1 MTPPASP
8 APRRRGSAQVPLLL
22 AAGLLLLLGIVGGS
36 IWLAATNG
44 EALAAVKRRQQIQAT
59 VSELEIELENAESG
73 QRGFLLTSRESYLA
87 RYEAALPRLP
97 RLFDELEATLPD
109 ERTRPLLAQLRRVVD
124 GKLAELRRTID
135 LVRAG
140 DTPGALVVVLTD
152 EGKLFMDEIRGLT
165 GAYVANQEAELGQLF
180 EGIERRGATLILLDG
195 GGAVLI
201 VALGALLAISARRTI
216 RAAQAAREAL
226 AAANARLEQSN
237 ASLGTRVA
245 QRTADLTEANDEI
258 QRFAYIVSHDLRAP
272 LVNIMG
278 FTSELEQAAGVLRR
292 HAEEGGAALPDEV
305 ALAADDDI
313 PEALRFIKASTAKMD
328 RLIGAIL
335 ALSREG
341 RRTFSPEPLAMCSLL
356 GSIADSL
363 AHQVQGAGAEIEL
376 GDLPDID
383 ADKIAVEQV
392 FANLVENAL
401 KYGRPGR
408 PVRIQVTGRL
418 SGGLAHYGVAD
429 NGRGIAERDR
439 ERVFEL
445 FRRAGDQTVAGEGIG
460 LAHVRAL
467 VRRLGGSIGF
477 ESVLG
482 NGTTFH
488 VRLPRTPPPPA
499 DEAA

>member
-1 MTPPASP
+1 MTSSASP
-8 APRRRGSAQVPLLL
+8 PPRRRGSVKVLLLL

-36 IWLAATNG
+36 IWIAATNG
-44 EALAAVKRRQQIQAT
+44 AALAAVKRRQQVQAT

-73 QRGFLLTSRESYLA
+73 QRGFLLTQRDSYLTG
-87 RYEAALPRLP
+87 YNAALLRLP
-97 RLFDELEATLPD
+97 VLFDELEATLPD

-124 GKLAELRRTID
+124 GKLAELRRTIG
-135 LVRAG
+135 LARAG
-140 DTPGALVVVLTD
+140 DIAGAVAVVLTD
-152 EGKLFMDEIRGLT
+152 EGRVFMNEIRGLT

-180 EGIERRGATLILLDG
+180 EGIERRGANLILLDS

-201 VALGALLAISARRTI
+201 VALGALLAISSRRTV
-216 RAAQAAREAL
+216 RAAQAARAAL
-226 AAANARLEQSN
+226 ATANARLEQSN

-245 QRTADLTEANDEI
+245 RRTADLTAANEEI

-278 FTSELEQAAGVLRR
+278 FTSELEQAAGVLQR
-292 HAEEGGAALPDEV
+292 HAEAGEAAVPDEV
-305 ALAADDDI
+305 ALAASEDI

-335 ALSREG
+335 KLSREG
-341 RRTFSPEPLAMCSLL
+341 RRTFSPEPLAMRALL

-363 AHQVQGAGAEIEL
+363 AHQIQSTGAAIEL
-376 GDLPDID
+376 GALPDIA
-383 ADKIAVEQV
+383 ADKVAVEQV

-401 KYGRPGR
+401 KYGQPGR

-418 SGGLAHYGVAD
+418 SGDLAHYSVTD

-445 FRRAGDQTVAGEGIG
+445 FRRAGDQSVPGEGIG

-467 VRRLGGSIGF
+467 VRRLGGSINF

-488 VRLPRTPPPPA
+488 VRLPRMPPQPA

>member
-8 APRRRGSAQVPLLL
+8 APRRRGSARVFLLL
-22 AAGLLLLLGIVGGS
+22 ATGLLLLLGIVGGS

-44 EALAAVKRRQQIQAT
+44 DALVAVKRRQLIQAT

-73 QRGFLLTSRESYLA
+73 QRGFLLTSRESYLT
-87 RYEAALPRLP
+87 RYDVALPRLP
-97 RLFDELEATLPD
+97 LLFGELEATLPD
-109 ERTRPLLAQLRRVVD
+109 ERTRPLLDQLRRVVD

-140 DTPGALVVVLTD
+140 DTPAALALVLTD
-152 EGKLFMDEIRGLT
+152 EGRVFMDEIRGLT

-180 EGIERRGATLILLDG
+180 EGIERRGATLIMLDS

-201 VALGALLAISARRTI
+201 VALGALLAISSRRTV
-216 RAAQAAREAL
+216 RAAQTAREAL
-226 AAANARLEQSN
+226 AVANARLEQSN

-245 QRTADLTEANDEI
+245 RRTADLTEANDEI

-292 HAEEGGAALPDEV
+292 HAEAGEAAMPEEV
-305 ALAADDDI
+305 ALAAGEDI
-313 PEALRFIKASTAKMD
+313 PEALRFIKASTSKMD

-341 RRTFSPEPLAMCSLL
+341 RRRFHPEPLAMRALL

-363 AHQVQGAGAEIEL
+363 AHQVQSAGASVEL
-376 GDLPDID
+376 GALPDIE
-383 ADKIAVEQV
+383 ADKVAVEQV

-401 KYGRPGR
+401 KYGQPGR

-418 SGGLAHYGVAD
+418 SGGLAHYGVTD

-445 FRRAGDQTVAGEGIG
+445 FRRAGDQSVPGEGIG

-467 VRRLGGSIGF
+467 VRRLGGSISF
-477 ESVLG
+477 DSVLG
-482 NGTTFH
+482 SGTTFH
-488 VRLPRTPPPPA
+488 VRLPRTPPHSA